1 MASFSRNVEKP
12 KTNGDGDN
20 EALSEFNRYVFEEC
34 LKGKEKTMP
43 NGKRRKEKQCIGRI
57 GLIMDLGKPPAPDK
71 LFESKV
77 AHPAEGEDY
86 SEEEKDIIRKQP
98 WKDFVWSEEWDN
110 DAGGRTTKRM
120 ESAKQFPK
128 QEYGILLDFPDV
140 LVDWT
145 KHPVEAL
152 HKLGTKPL
160 RVSLNGKMQQKFFK
174 VITFD
179 GGREGVISDKNLVYK
194 ICAAA
199 GREQELLDSKFDIAT
214 AAEAMCL
221 FNLTLDFDGTYL
233 NSRASNPATVEDIE
247 FDGEVVATAEQRIK
261 KASEAPFADFV
272 GILLDMDESTF
283 TDEVLEMVAADTYG
297 FIYRASL
304 NKQERVQGKRKDGSE
319 YDFMA
324 GIDFDSTPFAK
335 ALEKFKNKKDKPTS
349 KTSNPEKKEK
359 VVSEVSKKEPIPEE
373 VKETKVELSDED
385 YDDMIPF

>member
-1 MASFSRNVEKP
+1 MGFSRNVESQNKS
-12 KTNGDGDN
+12 TNTDN

-34 LKGKEKTMP
+34 LKGKEKTLP
-43 NGKRRKEKQCIGRI
+43 NGKRRKEKQCIGRV

-71 LFESKV
+71 LFESK
-77 AHPAEGEDY
+77 AALPEEGQPY
-86 SEEEKDIIRKQP
+86 SEEETEIIRKQP
-98 WKDFVWSEEWDN
+98 WKDFLWSEEWDN
-110 DAGGRTTKRM
+110 DAGKRVTKRM

-160 RVSLNGKMQQKFFK
+160 RVSLNGKMQQQFFK
-174 VITFD
+174 VVTFD

-194 ICAAA
+194 ICTAA

-272 GILLDMDESTF
+272 GILLDMADEDY
-283 TDEVLEMVAADTYG
+283 TDEMLEMVAADTYG

-304 NKQERVQGKRKDGSE
+304 NKQERIQGKRKDGSE
-319 YDFMA
+319 YDFLA
-324 GIDFDSTPFAK
+324 GIDFENTPFNK
-335 ALEKFKNKKDKPTS
+335 ALEKFKNKKDKDT
-349 KTSNPEKKEK
+349 KKSVTKNETEEVTPPK
-359 VVSEVSKKEPIPEE
+359 KKNVSEPVPVNTSEPEIDLD
-373 VKETKVELSDED
+373 EL
-385 YDDMIPF
+385 DDLPF